1 MTHSPDEI
9 LAPKS
14 PQWIDVS
21 GAHNVR
27 DIGGLPARSTRTRSG
42 VLLRGD
48 HLDDITDVGFEVVMK
63 QLKLRAL
70 IDLRTAN
77 EAPDPHARLVA
88 AGVSQLRLPL
98 IDLSGTTSP
107 SALREKYPD
116 DSARVYQHML
126 EQAGPAIV
134 RILNF
139 LLEDSH
145 LPALIHCAAG
155 KDRTGITVAV
165 LLAAANVD
173 AAAIVADYVATEQR
187 LERVR
192 ASLMQKD
199 AYRDMKLENAP
210 LTVPAAPIE
219 GVLDALRTEP
229 GGPAGFLLRHGAADD
244 AVTRWQALLLEG

>member
-1 MTHSPDEI
+1 MR
-9 LAPKS
+9 
-14 PQWIDVS
+14 DV
-21 GAHNVR
+21 
-27 DIGGLPARSTRTRSG
+27 GGLPAGTTQTRSG

-48 HLDDITDVGFEVVMK
+48 HLDDITDAGFAVVINE
-63 QLKLRAL
+63 LKLRAL
-70 IDLRTAN
+70 IDLRTPH
-77 EAPDPHARLVA
+77 EAPDPHARLA
-88 AGVSQLRLPL
+88 TAGVFQLRLPL

-116 DSARVYQHML
+116 DGARVYQHML
-126 EQAGPAIV
+126 EEAGPAIV
-134 RILNF
+134 RILHF

-192 ASLMQKD
+192 ASLLQKETYRAMQ
-199 AYRDMKLENAP
+199 LEQAS
-210 LTVPAAPIE
+210 TGVPAAPIE
-219 GVLDALRTEP
+219 GVLAALSEES
-229 GGPAGFLLRHGAADD
+229 GGAIGFLRRHGASED
-244 AVTRWQALLLEG
+244 AVARWPSVLVDA